1 MKLDKIEQKI
11 NDLTYRIKLDE
22 IAINKAQYNLK
33 FARRLGLSEELLDKY
48 SENLDYYNSKIV
60 TDKNTLNIFKECFDE
75 YGRITSTYAEGYLFR
90 CTLPFEEVDGTSNYQ
105 TSILV
110 NDNVAKMFANGVSYK
125 DVVSCLES
133 HDIIDIETEFRSHVP
148 YIDCKNVGVEIIDNV
163 EPKDTLDE
171 PILASV
177 YGKNKE
183 GLIASSKIFTCY
195 PFENVSYKTLSGETY
210 NPGVPS
216 FDEINALRTAT
227 STKEQ
232 KYEALEGLE
241 TTVREKMQAS
251 IDKINYALAET
262 EAGYT
267 LDDKFYTNG
276 D

>member
-33 FARRLGLSEELLDKY
+33 FARRLGLSDELLDKY

-148 YIDCKNVGVEIIDNV
+148 YIDCKNVGVEIVDNI

-171 PILASV
+171 PVIASV
-177 YGKNKE
+177 YGKSHQ

-195 PFENVSYKTLSGETY
+195 PYENVSYKTLSGEDY

-216 FDEINALRTAT
+216 FDSINALRTSTA
-227 STKEQ
+227 TKEHE
-232 KYEALEGLE
+232 YEKLETLE
-241 TTVREKMQAS
+241 TTVREKMQES
-251 IDKINYALAET
+251 INKINTVLT
-262 EAGYT
+262 SSEAGYT
-267 LDDKFYTNG
+267 LGNSFYTNG